1 MSKNILE
8 ASLEG
13 AEHIVLLGHIHPDGD
28 CIGTTLGLLNYLRE
42 NYPQIEAELFLD
54 HPAAKFSYMNDFEK
68 IHTEIVPEKQFDLC
82 ITLDASDKE
91 RLGGYAVYFD
101 SAAKTLC
108 IGSVMIDTECLYT
121 GIVHDTGVF
130 KYNSTTRKTMEIA
143 GTLMEKGVNAAKI
156 IDDSFYRKTYAQNQI
171 LGKALLGSTRIL
183 DGRCIFSV
191 VSQKEM
197 EFYGVDTND
206 LDGIIDQ
213 LRITEGVEC
222 AIFIY
227 EKAFNEYKVSLRSN
241 DYVDVSK
248 VAAYFGGGGHIHA
261 AGCTMQGHPR
271 DVINNLTGHIEKQMD
286 ARREE

>member
-1 MSKNILE
+1 
-8 ASLEG
+8 
-13 AEHIVLLGHIHPDGD
+13 
-28 CIGTTLGLLNYLRE
+28 
-42 NYPQIEAELFLD
+42 
-54 HPAAKFSYMNDFEK
+54 
-68 IHTEIVPEKQFDLC
+68 
-82 ITLDASDKE
+82 
-91 RLGGYAVYFD
+91 
-101 SAAKTLC
+101 
-108 IGSVMIDTECLYT
+108 
-121 GIVHDTGVF
+121 
-130 KYNSTTRKTMEIA
+130 MEIA
-143 GTLMEKGVNAAKI
+143 GALMEKGVNAAKI

-248 VAAYFGGGGHIHA
+248 VAGYFGGGGHIHA

>member
-1 MSKNILE
+1 
-8 ASLEG
+8 
-13 AEHIVLLGHIHPDGD
+13 
-28 CIGTTLGLLNYLRE
+28 
-42 NYPQIEAELFLD
+42 
-54 HPAAKFSYMNDFEK
+54 
-68 IHTEIVPEKQFDLC
+68 
-82 ITLDASDKE
+82 
-91 RLGGYAVYFD
+91 
-101 SAAKTLC
+101 
-108 IGSVMIDTECLYT
+108 
-121 GIVHDTGVF
+121 
-130 KYNSTTRKTMEIA
+130 
-143 GTLMEKGVNAAKI
+143 MEKGVNAAKI

-248 VAAYFGGGGHIHA
+248 VAAISA
-261 AGCTMQGHPR
+261 AADTSTRRAARCR
-271 DVINNLTGHIEKQMD
+271 DIRGM
-286 ARREE
+286 